1 MENNVAVALF
11 EVESEAYQALAQI
24 RQYPGGETSYVPA
37 AALVKK
43 ENGVLHTL
51 DGFDTGAN
59 TADDTALGGLVGALF
74 GVLGGPV
81 GVLLGGAYGALIG
94 SVLDTDDALMNAS
107 MLEQIMAKMEEGEVA
122 IIALAYEENEEVLDQ
137 RLAGF
142 ATVGEEVEEAHLMEK
157 EMARQ
162 ARKELRDEKKADR
175 KEKRAEKKAKLSAD
189 WEGFKAKFKKD

>member
-107 MLEQIMAKMEEGEVA
+107 MLEQIMAKMEEYILIIGGECLTCLYVTVA
-122 IIALAYEENEEVLDQ
+122 QKIGKIIY
-137 RLAGF
+137 
-142 ATVGEEVEEAHLMEK
+142 MEK
-157 EMARQ
+157 TE
-162 ARKELRDEKKADR
+162 
-175 KEKRAEKKAKLSAD
+175 
-189 WEGFKAKFKKD
+189 